1 MKLIL
6 FISEY
11 YRCFFIIVMVIVVSW
26 LNSAY
31 VNVSG
36 SRCCCK
42 KPEFTDKKVMAGKE
56 YEYRVTAENAGGESE
71 PSEVSSP
78 IKAKPLKGH
87 SLAVYLLIPHVCFF
101 VTLQVTTTYRMCRLL
116 LLVLLS

>member
-1 MKLIL
+1 MFCQLRFASCYLFEIL
-6 FISEY
+6 VNKTTMTMLMFY
-11 YRCFFIIVMVIVVSW
+11 VV
-26 LNSAY
+26 
-31 VNVSG
+31 V
-36 SRCCCK
+36 K

-87 SLAVYLLIPHVCFF
+87 
-101 VTLQVTTTYRMCRLL
+101 
-116 LLVLLS
+116 

>member
-1 MKLIL
+1 MTMLM
-6 FISEY
+6 FY
-11 YRCFFIIVMVIVVSW
+11 VV
-26 LNSAY
+26 
-31 VNVSG
+31 V
-36 SRCCCK
+36 K

-87 SLAVYLLIPHVCFF
+87 
-101 VTLQVTTTYRMCRLL
+101 
-116 LLVLLS
+116 